1 MLGNWLFKACVFA
14 VVLIG
19 LSGWTAVRPR
29 WVVYYSDQAQVE
41 EFRNFGL
48 VVLDSD
54 RHPPLGPLSADGKT
68 LLGYISLGEIEQ
80 QRPEFQAVKTEGILA
95 GENPQWPGAYYVD
108 LRDRRWRR
116 LVIEQ
121 MAPRILASGF
131 QGIFL
136 DTLDSA
142 VELERRYPD
151 KYRGMTTAA
160 ASLVKALRAAFPHIT
175 IMMNRGYGL
184 LPDVAPFID
193 ILLGESVYSTY
204 DSGRKTY
211 RLLPANEYQ
220 AQVRLLKDA
229 KRKNTRLRICT
240 LDYWDPADLEGIRRI
255 YRQERSSGFEPY
267 VATIGLDR
275 ILAEPR

>member
-1 MLGNWLFKACVFA
+1 

-19 LSGWTAVRPR
+19 LPGWTAVRPR

-41 EFRNFGL
+41 EFRSFGL
-48 VVLDSD
+48 VVLDSN
-54 RHPPLGPLSADGKT
+54 RHPPLGPLAADGKT

-80 QRPEFQAVKTEGILA
+80 QRPEFQAVKAEGILA
-95 GENPQWPGAYYVD
+95 GENPQWPGTYYVD
-108 LRDRRWRR
+108 LRDQRWQRR
-116 LVIEQ
+116 VIEE
-121 MAPRILASGF
+121 MTPSILVHGF

-142 VELERRYPD
+142 VELENRYPD

-160 ASLVKALRAAFPHIT
+160 AGLVKALRAAFPSIP

-184 LPDVAPFID
+184 LPEVAPFVD

-204 DSGRKTY
+204 DSGRKIY

-240 LDYWDPADLEGIRRI
+240 LDYWDPTDLEGIRRI
-255 YRQERSSGFEPY
+255 YRQERASGFEPY
-267 VATIGLDR
+267 VTTIGLDR